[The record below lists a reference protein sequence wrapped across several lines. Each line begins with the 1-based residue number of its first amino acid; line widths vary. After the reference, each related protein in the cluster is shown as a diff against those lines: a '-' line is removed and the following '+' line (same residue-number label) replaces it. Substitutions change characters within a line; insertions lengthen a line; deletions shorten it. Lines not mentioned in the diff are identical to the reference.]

1 MTMQDR
7 AGATASPRSRVRRR
21 RILVVALILPLL
33 LLELALRGMV
43 AAGWLPEAPSRDPQ
57 VDGVL
62 LGLTTGPRQDILLM
76 GDSLM
81 RRDVDPAVLAELVG
95 EATGS
100 VPKVASVAQLDV
112 DIRTLLLLAR
122 ELGRVDRSP
131 RAMVVGLS
139 MGNYGGPRADPGML
153 GIERSPMGA
162 VAGGCDS
169 RRTPVPW
176 IECLISQGSVAWRWR
191 GEPARL
197 LRALLSR
204 GAPED
209 VATADGTLR
218 SDGFEATTGRT
229 QAELDE
235 MLATSYRGTVVDFT
249 PERVAAAGSELREL
263 VDYLRS
269 QGVAV
274 ILVSVPYPPPLLEA
288 VMERSPDIAAEDTA
302 ALDALSAATG
312 TTIHRTGSMGEWW
325 TPAASNDLKH
335 LSATGA
341 EAFTRQLWGSL
352 PLRAALLDAIGA
364 EPAASTTP

>member
-1 MTMQDR
+1 MTMHHS
-7 AGATASPRSRVRRR
+7 AGASTSPRSRVRRR
-21 RILVVALILPLL
+21 RILVVAVALILPLL

-43 AAGWLPEAPSRDPQ
+43 AAGWLPEAPSRDSQ
-57 VDGVL
+57 VDAVL
-62 LGLTTGPRQDILLM
+62 LGLATGPRQDILLM

-81 RRDVDPAVLAELVG
+81 RRDVDPAVLAELIG
-95 EATGS
+95 DTTGS
-100 VPKVASVAQLDV
+100 VPEVASVAQLDV

-122 ELGRVDRSP
+122 ELGRVDRLP

-162 VAGGCDS
+162 VTGGCDS
-169 RRTPVPW
+169 RKSPVPW

-197 LRALLSR
+197 LRAALTR

-209 VATADGTLR
+209 VATPDGTLR

-249 PERVAAAGSELREL
+249 PERVTAAASELREL
-263 VDYLRS
+263 LDYLRS

-274 ILVSVPYPPPLLEA
+274 VLFSVPYPPPLLEA
-288 VMERSPDIAAEDTA
+288 VTERSPDITAERHGGARCVVGGYRSPDPPDGFDGGVVDPRRLQRPEA
-302 ALDALSAATG
+302 PER
-312 TTIHRTGSMGEWW
+312 HGSGGLH
-325 TPAASNDLKH
+325 PAAV
-335 LSATGA
+335 GV
-341 EAFTRQLWGSL
+341 
-352 PLRAALLDAIGA
+352 
-364 EPAASTTP
+364 PAVAGCPARCHRR